1 MNNKLL
7 LFLALVPAFSF
18 AEDISFKCNIKIVSD
33 NSGSSQVSTE
43 EVEHLYKY
51 DDEKLSL
58 KLDDEIKHYKCTKNN
73 WVMDCNSWEKDDK
86 TLYDDTISIGRKD
99 LKFFRKQ
106 IIQMKDKDG
115 SDIETRYEGQCRIV
129 ANHALYEKK

>member
-1 MNNKLL
+1 
-7 LFLALVPAFSF
+7 
-18 AEDISFKCNIKIVSD
+18 
-33 NSGSSQVSTE
+33 
-43 EVEHLYKY
+43 
-51 DDEKLSL
+51 
-58 KLDDEIKHYKCTKNN
+58 
-73 WVMDCNSWEKDDK
+73 MDCNSWEKDDK